1 LGAPLRCRSS
11 AAAGAVRGSPVAVR
25 AAVAT
30 DVKEQLKIELAS
42 GKNRAVINELLLS
55 LEASNPTAAPTRSPL
70 ITGDWE
76 FAYNAGVAP
85 GPVPSPTRPLALA
98 MYAGGFSPGTFGL
111 SVAEM
116 LPKEVLTTEDFKLS
130 IAGMGPYISTASISV
145 KLFGRSFDV
154 KVKCNLTAESDRR
167 LHETYKSLEVY
178 GRATEVPASLQ
189 YDRRMYISYLDDDLM
204 IARDETG
211 APDVLYRIAP
221 GKGVDVAQNPS
232 VDETPVTA
240 SVSPEAMLNAV
251 VTPTITEEPAAEPEM
266 AEPEMEVL
274 DAEPVEEDDKDSK
287 VNGKKG
293 GKK

>member
-1 LGAPLRCRSS
+1 MP
-11 AAAGAVRGSPVAVR
+11 
-25 AAVAT
+25 
-30 DVKEQLKIELAS
+30 
-42 GKNRAVINELLLS
+42 LS
-55 LEASNPTAAPTRSPL
+55 LQ
-70 ITGDWE
+70 
-76 FAYNAGVAP
+76 
-85 GPVPSPTRPLALA
+85 
-98 MYAGGFSPGTFGL
+98 
-111 SVAEM
+111 
-116 LPKEVLTTEDFKLS
+116 
-130 IAGMGPYISTASISV
+130 
-145 KLFGRSFDV
+145 
-154 KVKCNLTAESDRR
+154 
-167 LHETYKSLEVY
+167 
-178 GRATEVPASLQ
+178 PASLQ
-189 YDRRMYISYLDDDLM
+189 YERRMYISYLDDDLM

-287 VNGKKG
+287 VNDKKG